1 MEGDARLDGLGGV
14 TLRVVTADEW
24 RLFREVRLEALR
36 EAPYAFES
44 TLESWQGEGD
54 TEARW
59 RARLVNVPFN
69 VIAYVEGRPAGM
81 ASGTEP
87 DEDGAIEL
95 ISMWVAPFARGTG
108 VAGELVE
115 AVVDWA
121 KSQRIEKVAL
131 HVMESNARAHAFY
144 RRHSFVDNGEPCS
157 SPDGVAER
165 RMLRR

>member
-1 MEGDARLDGLGGV
+1 MTSPRV
-14 TLRVVTADEW
+14 TLRVVTADDW

-44 TLESWQGEGD
+44 TLESWQAEGD

-59 RARLVNVPFN
+59 RARLASVPFN
-69 VIAYVEGRPAGM
+69 VVAYFECRPAGM
-81 ASGTEP
+81 ASGTKP
-87 DEDGAIEL
+87 DEAGEVEL

-108 VAGELVE
+108 VAGALVE
-115 AVVDWA
+115 AVVEWA
-121 KSQRIEKVAL
+121 SSQRVEKVAL

-144 RRHSFVDNGEPCS
+144 RRHGFVDDGEPCS